1 MFCSF
6 ELENPTLLQFLS
18 FISHTVLIT
27 LQFSFPFCMC
37 LCMPFFPTTT
47 CNSLSFLLFL
57 LLLLLPC
64 WLLYCIMLPCK
75 ASSGPDR
82 SCPQLV
88 GQSSSRSASP
98 RKLRPA
104 PGGGADGEMTTMAV
118 APQRLRPSGQPQRL
132 GVSIGDVKRMF
143 WEAQQ
148 LKKRVADEGA
158 ARQRTRQQQQREKEE
173 DDNDEERERL
183 PSQEQP
189 QHGEK
194 VEVEVNVA
202 APNMAGKCRELRE
215 AAVSALARA
224 AFEGLPERDAGEST
238 EESEEEGGETAN
250 GSDDACQKGKKK
262 RRMCTHLTPKWSQK
276 HSSDSDESPPH
287 FSVGRERARQG
298 RSTSS
303 EASSLKSRQTPDPF
317 DPSGKSGPAPTI
329 LADAKFHRVVRFST
343 PNPVSSQVPSEG
355 GSHSSSRQRK
365 FSRPSTPVVDS
376 LASNRSIG
384 GLDRVMSMLNER
396 AHKLAQAKKNA
407 RLAAGSCAKPLF
419 SATVTVDSTTP
430 SRCAPEREHSS
441 SATAPSSSTSGPS
454 QLANVRSIKA
464 DVPSSASPARTAPAP
479 PEDPFEK
486 DKKLMATLISA
497 IALFFPPNCTDY
509 YHEINGMA
517 KDQQQRLV
525 KLVKS
530 YQLLHQQL
538 AGHNVK
544 GPLLGASLVKA
555 VEAWTEQNA
564 CVMVSLL
571 PSLTTVSPLACDS
584 PRPPSLSPQQ
594 RPSHSS
600 ILTAS
605 EVRMPHI
612 KAKRAARPKPP
623 PLVLSTE
630 PLHRENKSHN
640 GNDARAL
647 AVQVANTSAPAST
660 TKSASVGGPPPS
672 SPAPRHTKAAPPQ
685 RNATDPKRKKA
696 KAAGR
701 PAVSPGATEGKKQVR
716 QLSNAHVAT
725 PTKTPKESKK
735 QKKHK
740 KGDLASFGCIA
751 SSSNDNVA
759 AKKEGRKSTSK
770 SRVQSAPKCVLT
782 APAEAGTCAYAAPTT
797 TPLLVHTQPAAA
809 PSPSAALPPASES
822 ASPERLRRKTYEVVA
837 IRGSFC
843 VNLAQGSKTMVF
855 HSEVPQQQKQGKMS
869 GVMAEA
875 PENATSATLSV
886 TVSPA
891 GTATTLAALPPIPP
905 PPPPII
911 LAQKPPTAVFPSPA
925 RSSMCAAGGSA
936 NALTCSG
943 SFSAFSDDALQVSE
957 NALSSCRQSDPEA
970 LQAQRNSAL
979 CLLSLCKR
987 TQGHK
992 GQRALERHNG
1002 SRTSFLRRAFSR
1014 GVALP
1019 YMLFNTSG
1027 ETLYSGG
1034 HDVDKAVESARQS
1047 NSGHPCG
1054 ESEEQSM
1061 HAVPSFFFSP
1071 RSPPVIS
1078 PVESNMNTSL
1088 LGDAVEGSAFA
1099 GFSEKSPAQS
1109 AMSSLES
1116 KLIIDL
1122 KHNQWSD
1129 SYSST
1134 PETIAIDHDNPIYTA
1149 PSDID
1154 WQR

>member
-1 MFCSF
+1 M
-6 ELENPTLLQFLS
+6 EKPTLLQLLS

-27 LQFSFPFCMC
+27 LQFFPFCMC

-64 WLLYCIMLPCK
+64 RLLSCIMLPCK

-88 GQSSSRSASP
+88 GQSPSRSASP

-104 PGGGADGEMTTMAV
+104 PGGEADGKMTTMAV
-118 APQRLRPSGQPQRL
+118 APPRLRPSDQPQRP
-132 GVSIGDVKRMF
+132 GVSIGDIKRMF

-215 AAVSALARA
+215 AAVSALART

-287 FSVGRERARQG
+287 FSVGRERARHG

-303 EASSLKSRQTPDPF
+303 EASSPESRQTPDPF
-317 DPSGKSGPAPTI
+317 DPSGKTGPAPTI

-343 PNPVSSQVPSEG
+343 PNPVPSQVPSEG
-355 GSHSSSRQRK
+355 GSHSSSWQRK

-384 GLDRVMSMLNER
+384 GLDRVMSMLSER
-396 AHKLAQAKKNA
+396 AHKLAQAKENA

-430 SRCAPEREHSS
+430 PRRAPEREHSS
-441 SATAPSSSTSGPS
+441 SARAPPSSTSGPS

-464 DVPSSASPARTAPAP
+464 DVPSSTSPARTVPAP

-486 DKKLMATLISA
+486 DKKLMAGLISA

-517 KDQQQRLV
+517 KGQQQKLV
-525 KLVKS
+525 KLVTG

-555 VEAWTEQNA
+555 VEAWAEQNA

-571 PSLTTVSPLACDS
+571 PSLTTVSPLASDS
-584 PRPPSLSPQQ
+584 PRPPLSPQQ

-685 RNATDPKRKKA
+685 RNATDPKVKKA

-740 KGDLASFGCIA
+740 KSDLASFGCIA

-759 AKKEGRKSTSK
+759 PKKEGRKSLSK
-770 SRVQSAPKCVLT
+770 SRVKSAPKCVLT

-809 PSPSAALPPASES
+809 PSPSAAPPPASES
-822 ASPERLRRKTYEVVA
+822 ASPERPRRKTYEVVA
-837 IRGSFC
+837 IRGSFS
-843 VNLAQGSKTMVF
+843 VNLAQGSKTVVF
-855 HSEVPQQQKQGKMS
+855 HSEVPRQREQGKMS
-869 GVMAEA
+869 RVMAEA
-875 PENATSATLSV
+875 PENATSATLSL
-886 TVSPA
+886 TASPA
-891 GTATTLAALPPIPP
+891 GTATTLAALPPIPL

-936 NALTCSG
+936 NALMCND

-957 NALSSCRQSDPEA
+957 NALSSRRQSDPEA
-970 LQAQRNSAL
+970 LRAQRNSAL
-979 CLLSLCKR
+979 CLLSLCKQ

-992 GQRALERHNG
+992 GQRALEQHNG
-1002 SRTSFLRRAFSR
+1002 SRTSFLRLAFSR

-1019 YMLFNTSG
+1019 DMFFNTSG

-1034 HDVDKAVESARQS
+1034 YDVDKAVESARQS
-1047 NSGHPCG
+1047 NSGYPCG
-1054 ESEEQSM
+1054 ESEERSM
-1061 HAVPSFFFSP
+1061 HAVPSFFFP
-1071 RSPPVIS
+1071 LRSPSVIS

-1088 LGDAVEGSAFA
+1088 LGDAVEGSASA

-1129 SYSST
+1129 SYSSM
-1134 PETIAIDHDNPIYTA
+1134 PETVAIDHENPIYTA
-1149 PSDID
+1149 PSGID